1 MRDILPEPRSR
12 RPVPLGRWIL
22 ATALGWVVGIPV
34 MMLMFA
40 GAEAVGLSEGQFA
53 IGLGMGATV
62 GFLQWRQARRSFGAT
77 SAWFWASA
85 VGMTLPF
92 ALCDLVGYGL
102 DGMAL
107 IAPTALGALLVGL
120 GQHRLFG
127 IRGLRT
133 YCWVPASV
141 IAWALA
147 AATNLAILPIPDHPT
162 SGLLQWLRPLLAF
175 GSGGIVLGLITGLAL
190 VWLFRSPPDSPLV
203 PGAAERQDHQR
214 DVV

>member
-1 MRDILPEPRSR
+1 
-12 RPVPLGRWIL
+12 
-22 ATALGWVVGIPV
+22 
-34 MMLMFA
+34 MMLIFA
-40 GAEAVGLSEGQFA
+40 GAEAVGLPEGQFA

-85 VGMTLPF
+85 VGMTCPF
-92 ALCDLVGYGL
+92 ALCDLVGYGP
-102 DGMAL
+102 DGWAL

-127 IRGLRT
+127 IRGVRT

-147 AATNLAILPIPDHPT
+147 AATSLAILAIPDYAT
-162 SGLLQWLRPLLAF
+162 SGLLQWLRPFLAF
-175 GSGGIVLGLITGLAL
+175 GSGGIVLSLITGSVL
-190 VWLFRSPPDSPLV
+190 VWLFRPSPDSPLQ
-203 PGAAERQDHQR
+203 PPPARGE
-214 DVV
+214 